1 MKSSLNETSF
11 AGSSLGPS
19 EGHSSWSHSTFV
31 IPFIIPNISFAVP
44 SHATH
49 ALEKATLMNKQ
60 LPNPKHVD
68 TLVELT
74 YKRGSATW
82 DAPKEDINKWLA
94 DELHH
99 RLRRNQMA
107 IAETAKGFLLMY
119 ELLIRG
125 DECFVKAVAR
135 HPDFFS
141 VEFMPVDVAVAAEPQ
156 YASLLRFVAS
166 FVHSHFETFKI
177 FPGVRQMLAD
187 MWARD
192 SDDVQLPPEGD
203 PFASKWDPSA
213 STVVLLRET
222 NIKDGTCG
230 PIRTPD
236 PDEARRFHLASR
248 LLLDWADVGID
259 TMATLKFIMLMDP
272 FFPDCPIASV
282 VCNHYVQRSECSPSR
297 PLQCVGCCSTT
308 RPDCGS

>member
-141 VEFMPVDVAVAAEPQ
+141 VEFMPVDVAVAGSARPISKM
-156 YASLLRFVAS
+156 APVVRFVLPMPTRRAAFTWPVGCCS
-166 FVHSHFETFKI
+166 TGLMSGSTRWLPSSSLCSWILFSRTVPS
-177 FPGVRQMLAD
+177 RQ
-187 MWARD
+187 W
-192 SDDVQLPPEGD
+192 
-203 PFASKWDPSA
+203 SA
-213 STVVLLRET
+213 IITW
-222 NIKDGTCG
+222 K
-230 PIRTPD
+230 
-236 PDEARRFHLASR
+236 
-248 LLLDWADVGID
+248 
-259 TMATLKFIMLMDP
+259 
-272 FFPDCPIASV
+272 
-282 VCNHYVQRSECSPSR
+282 QRSECSPSR